1 MGPISKKCGFNGS
14 YKRLDCMK
22 ILIYSEGRVGSHSLG
37 RWLSQNLSMPFIAES
52 VEFDYENEDNFIR
65 KIYFYPNGNTTS
77 QQWLV
82 EKKPVKFECFDK
94 IICLYRENTLD
105 QAISYL
111 QRIDTQRFH
120 YSEDKFDAYYELT
133 KEFCDKYYPEIY
145 RTIKMLNRNN
155 EELKNL
161 GIGLLLSYEEI
172 FLENTGQKKIEE
184 YIGFKSK
191 TNLYN
196 PQHKLRV
203 KNEQID
209 SYLETLLENY
219 IKNLNLI

>member
-1 MGPISKKCGFNGS
+1 
-14 YKRLDCMK
+14 MK

-37 RWLSQNLSMPFIAES
+37 RWLSQNLSMQFVAES
-52 VEFDYENEDNFIR
+52 MEFDYENNDNFIR
-65 KIYFYPNGNTTS
+65 KIYFYPNGSTTN

-94 IICLYRENTLD
+94 IIRLYRENTLD

-133 KEFCDKYYPEIY
+133 KEFCDKYYPEIF

-161 GIGLLLSYEEI
+161 EVGLLLSYEEI

-184 YIGFKSK
+184 YIGFESK
-191 TNLYN
+191 TNLYD
-196 PQHKLRV
+196 PRHKLRV
-203 KNEQID
+203 KNEEID
-209 SYLETLLENY
+209 SYLETLLEDY
-219 IKNLNLI
+219 RKNLKII

>member
-1 MGPISKKCGFNGS
+1 
-14 YKRLDCMK
+14 MK

-52 VEFDYENEDNFIR
+52 EEFDYENNDNFIR
-65 KIYFYPNGNTTS
+65 KIYFYPKHGSNTY

-94 IICLYRENTLD
+94 VIRLYRENTLD
-105 QAISYL
+105 QSISYL
-111 QRIDTQRFH
+111 QRIDTQQFH
-120 YSEDKFDAYYELT
+120 YSENKFDAYYELT

-145 RTIKMLNRNN
+145 RTIKMLNRHN

-161 GIGLLLSYEEI
+161 GVGLLLSYEEI

-184 YIGFKSK
+184 YIGFESKS
-191 TNLYN
+191 NLYD
-196 PQHKLRV
+196 PRHKLRV

-209 SYLETLLENY
+209 LYLDKLLENY
-219 IKNLNLI
+219 RQNIKII

>member
-1 MGPISKKCGFNGS
+1 
-14 YKRLDCMK
+14 MK

-37 RWLSQNLSMPFIAES
+37 RWLSQNLSMQFVAES
-52 VEFDYENEDNFIR
+52 MEFDYENNDNFIR
-65 KIYFYPNGNTTS
+65 KIYFYPNGSTTN

-94 IICLYRENTLD
+94 IIRLYRENTLD

-133 KEFCDKYYPEIY
+133 KEFCDKYYPEIF

-161 GIGLLLSYEEI
+161 EVGLLLSYEEI

-184 YIGFKSK
+184 YIGFNSK
-191 TNLYN
+191 TNLYD
-196 PQHKLRV
+196 PRHKLRV
-203 KNEQID
+203 KNEEID
-209 SYLETLLENY
+209 SYLETLLEDY
-219 IKNLNLI
+219 RKNLKII

>member
-1 MGPISKKCGFNGS
+1 
-14 YKRLDCMK
+14 MK

-37 RWLSQNLSMPFIAES
+37 RWLSQNLSMQFVAES
-52 VEFDYENEDNFIR
+52 MEFDYENNDNFIR
-65 KIYFYPNGNTTS
+65 KIYFYPNGSTTN

-94 IICLYRENTLD
+94 IIRLYRENTLD

-133 KEFCDKYYPEIY
+133 KEFCDKYYPEIF

-161 GIGLLLSYEEI
+161 EVGSLLSYEEI

-184 YIGFKSK
+184 YIGFNSK
-191 TNLYN
+191 TNLYD
-196 PQHKLRV
+196 PRHKLRV
-203 KNEQID
+203 KNEEID
-209 SYLETLLENY
+209 SYLETLLEDY
-219 IKNLNLI
+219 RKNLKII

>member
-37 RWLSQNLSMPFIAES
+37 RWLSQNLSMQFVAES
-52 VEFDYENEDNFIR
+52 MEFDYENNDNFIR
-65 KIYFYPNGNTTS
+65 KIYFYPNGSTTS

-94 IICLYRENTLD
+94 IIRLYRENTLD

-111 QRIDTQRFH
+111 QTIDTQRFH
-120 YSEDKFDAYYELT
+120 HSENKFDAYYELT
-133 KEFCDKYYPEIY
+133 KEFCDKYYPEIF
-145 RTIKMLNRNN
+145 RTIKMSNRNN

-172 FLENTGQKKIEE
+172 FLENTDKK
-184 YIGFKSK
+184 
-191 TNLYN
+191 
-196 PQHKLRV
+196 KLRNILDLSL
-203 KNEQID
+203 KLIFMTLGIN
-209 SYLETLLENY
+209 LE
-219 IKNLNLI
+219 

>member
-1 MGPISKKCGFNGS
+1 
-14 YKRLDCMK
+14 MK

-94 IICLYRENTLD
+94 VICLYRENTLD

-133 KEFCDKYYPEIY
+133 KEFCDKYYPEIF

-161 GIGLLLSYEEI
+161 EVGLLLSYEEI

-184 YIGFKSK
+184 YIGFNSK
-191 TNLYN
+191 TNLYD
-196 PQHKLRV
+196 PRHKLRV
-203 KNEQID
+203 KNEEID

-219 IKNLNLI
+219 RKNFNLI

>member
-1 MGPISKKCGFNGS
+1 
-14 YKRLDCMK
+14 MK

-37 RWLSQNLSMPFIAES
+37 RWLSQNLSMQFVAES
-52 VEFDYENEDNFIR
+52 MEFDYENNDNFIR
-65 KIYFYPNGNTTS
+65 KIYFYPNGSTTN

-94 IICLYRENTLD
+94 IIRLYRENTLD

-161 GIGLLLSYEEI
+161 GVGLLLSYEEI

-184 YIGFKSK
+184 YIGFESK
-191 TNLYN
+191 TNLYD
-196 PQHKLRV
+196 PRHKLRV
-203 KNEQID
+203 KNEEID
-209 SYLETLLENY
+209 SYLETLLEDY
-219 IKNLNLI
+219 RKNLKII

>member
-1 MGPISKKCGFNGS
+1 
-14 YKRLDCMK
+14 MK

-52 VEFDYENEDNFIR
+52 EEFDYENNDNFIR
-65 KIYFYPNGNTTS
+65 KIYFYPKHGSNIN

-94 IICLYRENTLD
+94 VIRLYRENTLD
-105 QAISYL
+105 QSISYL

-120 YSEDKFDAYYELT
+120 YSENKFDAYYELT

-161 GIGLLLSYEEI
+161 GVGLLLSYEEI

-184 YIGFKSK
+184 YIGFESKS
-191 TNLYN
+191 NLYD
-196 PQHKLRV
+196 PRYKLRV
-203 KNEQID
+203 NNEQID
-209 SYLETLLENY
+209 SYLDKLLENY
-219 IKNLNLI
+219 RQNLKII

>member
-1 MGPISKKCGFNGS
+1 
-14 YKRLDCMK
+14 MK

-37 RWLSQNLSMPFIAES
+37 RWLSQNLSMQFVAES
-52 VEFDYENEDNFIR
+52 MEFDYENNDNFIR
-65 KIYFYPNGNTTS
+65 KIYFYPNGSTTN

-94 IICLYRENTLD
+94 IIRLYRENTLD

-209 SYLETLLENY
+209 SYLETLLEDY
-219 IKNLNLI
+219 RKNLKII

>member
-1 MGPISKKCGFNGS
+1 
-14 YKRLDCMK
+14 MK

-52 VEFDYENEDNFIR
+52 MEFDYENNDNFIR
-65 KIYFYPNGNTTS
+65 KIYFYPNGSTIS

-94 IICLYRENTLD
+94 IIRLYRENTLD

-111 QRIDTQRFH
+111 QTIDTQRFH
-120 YSEDKFDAYYELT
+120 HSENKFDAYYKLT
-133 KEFCDKYYPEIY
+133 KEFCDKYYPEIF
-145 RTIKMLNRNN
+145 RTIKMSNRNN

-161 GIGLLLSYEEI
+161 GVGLLLSYEEI
-172 FLENTGQKKIEE
+172 FLENIGQKKIEE

-191 TNLYN
+191 TNLYD
-196 PQHKLRV
+196 PRHKLRV
-203 KNEQID
+203 KNEEID
-209 SYLETLLENY
+209 LYLETLLENY
-219 IKNLNLI
+219 VKNLNLI

>member
-1 MGPISKKCGFNGS
+1 
-14 YKRLDCMK
+14 MK

-37 RWLSQNLSMPFIAES
+37 RWLSQNLSMQFVAES
-52 VEFDYENEDNFIR
+52 MEFDYENNDNFIR
-65 KIYFYPNGNTTS
+65 KIYFYPNGSTTN

-94 IICLYRENTLD
+94 IIRLYRENTLD

-145 RTIKMLNRNN
+145 RTIKMSNRNN

-161 GIGLLLSYEEI
+161 GVGLLLSYEEI

-184 YIGFKSK
+184 YIGFNSK
-191 TNLYN
+191 TNLYD
-196 PQHKLRV
+196 PRHKLRV
-203 KNEQID
+203 KNEEID
-209 SYLETLLENY
+209 SYLETLLEDY
-219 IKNLNLI
+219 RKNLKII